1 MIVSRE
7 TLVLGAADSQGRALP
22 IEEAAKALGAIAA
35 FMGRAKRAY
44 HAQSVHL
51 ERPLAD
57 LKKTWAKQFGL
68 TDRQFTSVR
77 MEADGLAAGRME
89 SLKLEAESLEKR
101 IESAEEAVEKW
112 GKKRDGLMAK
122 EKKLAAWRKDNC
134 ERAGLGQKPKA
145 RPKALLDFS
154 LTKSI
159 DERRTLKKL
168 IQGKRQKLR
177 GLRAKKAKVDA
188 WVKSGRPPICFG
200 GPKLFRAQW
209 NLEANGLASHEEWLE
224 KWQNARA
231 GSIFCVGSHEEQRG
245 NQSAAL
251 IPAQE
256 GWPKWFGSK
265 EGQTETAGSIAPD
278 ALVLRL
284 RVPPRLEQQLGP
296 YLFLWLK
303 NFRKGHGEVLD
314 ACASREALTK
324 KERAL
329 RAGKALAAGLPAPA
343 EPVAVAWR
351 LAKKTTRRGE
361 AWVAQASFE
370 KAEPAKFALSGE
382 AIGVDF
388 NADHLAL
395 CRIDRF
401 GNPKHRGLEGRIA
414 DIPLDTAGMA
424 SEQSDAA
431 IGDACAKIVALAR
444 ELGAIVV
451 IEKLCFKDK
460 KAQLA
465 EKGAG
470 YSRMLSSLAYSKF
483 HETLE
488 RRCER
493 EGAILRRVNPAFTSV
508 IGWAKFSEGFR
519 LTVHQAAACAIARR
533 GMGHSEERLRSKK
546 SFKQGRSA
554 LERAAGKA
562 PPPART
568 RGKHSWAD
576 WRRAGALLRAMRAAE
591 WKAARDALGGVGAA
605 RGGRRGKRR
614 AWRKNPILGV
624 GGAAKAASPRAP

>member
-1 MIVSRE
+1 MAKCPRGKHF
-7 TLVLGAADSQGRALP
+7 LRRLARGAAGQPKRRPDPRARGLAQVVWLKRRPNRNSRLNRARRFGLAPARAAEAGAAARALSF
-22 IEEAAKALGAIAA
+22 AA
-35 FMGRAKRAY
+35 
-44 HAQSVHL
+44 AQKL
-51 ERPLAD
+51 PQGPRRGP
-57 LKKTWAKQFGL
+57 
-68 TDRQFTSVR
+68 
-77 MEADGLAAGRME
+77 GRMR
-89 SLKLEAESLEKR
+89 LAR
-101 IESAEEAVEKW
+101 GADEE
-112 GKKRDGLMAK
+112 G
-122 EKKLAAWRKDNC
+122 
-134 ERAGLGQKPKA
+134 
-145 RPKALLDFS
+145 
-154 LTKSI
+154 
-159 DERRTLKKL
+159 
-168 IQGKRQKLR
+168 
-177 GLRAKKAKVDA
+177 
-188 WVKSGRPPICFG
+188 
-200 GPKLFRAQW
+200 
-209 NLEANGLASHEEWLE
+209 
-224 KWQNARA
+224 ARA
-231 GSIFCVGSHEEQRG
+231 AR
-245 NQSAAL
+245 
-251 IPAQE
+251 
-256 GWPKWFGSK
+256 
-265 EGQTETAGSIAPD
+265 
-278 ALVLRL
+278 R
-284 RVPPRLEQQLGP
+284 
-296 YLFLWLK
+296 
-303 NFRKGHGEVLD
+303 
-314 ACASREALTK
+314 
-324 KERAL
+324 
-329 RAGKALAAGLPAPA
+329 KALAAGLPAPA

-370 KAEPAKFALSGE
+370 KAEPAKFALSGQ

-533 GMGHSEERLRSKK
+533 GMGHSDERLRSKK